1 MIRRTSN
8 YRVYGLKDYT
18 PEEIE
23 ALKKKHPLGHHET
36 HREDGSPLPHNGV
49 FYSIRPKRFK

>member
-1 MIRRTSN
+1 MRKRTSN
-8 YRVYGLKDYT
+8 YRVFGLKGYST
-18 PEEIE
+18 EAIE
-23 ALKKKHPLGHHET
+23 GLKKQYPTGHHAT